1 MTKIYCF
8 KANTPRIIYLCATCA
23 SFNCFRSYSMGYVC
37 MCAREKESV
46 WVWLNALHSIVHHT
60 HCNPNENQA
69 SKQEKESKHFD
80 VRCRHYYYYACFLLL
95 LLTLS
100 FHCSFDNFFSSFS
113 FIYWYSLYFIF
124 GHLSFERARPHF
136 NTLPKYNIVLD
147 FCFWKRTNCLCL
159 LLTRPFRKST
169 TIRYLFIII
178 MGILLANI
186 FEFSTL
192 FFQLNSILF
201 GG

>member
-1 MTKIYCF
+1 MRCTLLFIIHIVTRMRF
-8 KANTPRIIYLCATCA
+8 KQASKRKRASTLMYDAGIIITMLFFFYYFWL
-23 SFNCFRSYSMGYVC
+23 
-37 MCAREKESV
+37 
-46 WVWLNALHSIVHHT
+46 WVSIVHSIT
-60 HCNPNENQA
+60 
-69 SKQEKESKHFD
+69 
-80 VRCRHYYYYACFLLL
+80 
-95 LLTLS
+95 
-100 FHCSFDNFFSSFS
+100 FFSFS

-186 FEFSTL
+186 FEFLTP